1 MSGLNFENI
10 STVLNFDDLL
20 PRIVAENV
28 STVLNYDDLI
38 TSIVVENISTVLN
51 FELYEHST
59 EWIFFKALLDF
70 LGFSEGAID
79 DIFMG

>member
-10 STVLNFDDLL
+10 STVLN
-20 PRIVAENV
+20 
-28 STVLNYDDLI
+28 Y
-38 TSIVVENISTVLN
+38 ENISTVLN